1 MLQRNLRISFL
12 SRVVLL
18 NSISKFYD
26 EKSGRCACKK
36 KRRLN
41 IFAKIQFCMRNSTK
55 VLTLS
60 LFSFLFFHG
69 KINAQATCATAVML
83 NTGPTCSPTSGTLL
97 GANATTLAATCSANP
112 NTTADVWYRFVAQS
126 TFPTITLS
134 NVGSNFSAA
143 GPRIQILSG
152 TCGTQTVRAC
162 SNTLSAT
169 PSTALTLG
177 TTYYVRILTNTNTGI
192 PVSGNWGFDICVVNP
207 SVVASRMNEL
217 FKETTLY
224 GTVDDVLG
232 SPYPA
237 GNLNNP
243 WEITYGSDGYLWVTE
258 GKGYTIRRIDPNS
271 GVATTM
277 VDLSNTA
284 TGWLTLAEHTTFNR
298 VFASTQSPWPQGGMM
313 GLAVH
318 PQFKDS
324 ANKKFIYVGYVHS
337 ANGGS
342 SGPGYLF
349 TTKIVRFEYDTV
361 NNKLYRPVSLCDTIR
376 GSDDHNSGR
385 MIIAP
390 VDGVNYLFYAV
401 GDMGTGNYNNKT
413 RTNKSQNSGSYEGK
427 ILRFNLEP
435 DSDVGLFDR
444 WIPDSTGNHNNPFNG
459 AAQNAVYTTGIRN
472 NQGFA
477 YNPITNRLYGSEH
490 GMFADDEINII
501 ERGKNNGHPLVEGYK
516 DGNYDGAKPGSSSGT
531 SYSVIV
537 SEVANAAA
545 IGADYKDPVY
555 SFYPA
560 PKGAAGVP
568 NTILGIYNSTT
579 GDPASNANTSIAQ
592 SGLDVYYSAFI
603 PGWKNSLLTA
613 SMKKAK
619 FFRLKLNSAGDTV
632 VSTPPGSAS
641 PLNDTVGLFWSLN
654 RYRDL
659 AISPDGRTIFAS
671 IDRDQ
676 TTSGPTS
683 GSPQPSLCPGC
694 IKKFEFLGYADNA
707 GVSTIPTSI
716 PVGTGVP
723 DIVTAV
729 TKTVINSD
737 NNNIWV
743 PVTDNNG
750 DIIAEIDANGINLDT
765 ITTSVYINTAAI
777 RTTSTGKLYLDR
789 SVTINPKNPIPIGQ
803 NVNVRFYLKASELTA
818 LINAPGSTVTGIGDI
833 NIFKNDDAN
842 SAVLTS
848 PTTLVTPTTRANF
861 SSDFVVTAN
870 ITSFSSFYF
879 GADLS
884 TLPLDLLSFTGHL
897 QSNNTVLLNWKTE
910 NEINTSHFV
919 VERSIDGSRYIAIG
933 NVPSQGGRTNTG
945 LSFNYSSIDNDAINQ
960 STQKLYYRLKMV
972 DIDGTYK
979 YSNIVTITLPFITG
993 RLTVSPNP
1001 VLNEVKVTL
1010 ASPKEG
1016 RAQWKLMDNTGRV
1029 LIKGSANVRKGVN
1042 NNFNINMSR
1051 LPAGTYYLNV
1061 NGAGNDHRVKLQ
1073 KL

>member
-1 MLQRNLRISFL
+1 
-12 SRVVLL
+12 
-18 NSISKFYD
+18 
-26 EKSGRCACKK
+26 
-36 KRRLN
+36 
-41 IFAKIQFCMRNSTK
+41 MRNSTK
-55 VLTLS
+55 VFAALLLS
-60 LFSFLFFHG
+60 TLFFPG
-69 KINAQATCATAVML
+69 KTQSQATCATAVLL
-83 NTGPTCSPTSGTLL
+83 NTGPTCTTTSGTLL
-97 GANATTLAATCSANP
+97 GANATALAATCSGNA
-112 NTTADVWYRFVAQS
+112 TTSADVWYKFVAQS
-126 TFPTITLS
+126 TFPTVTLS

-143 GPRIQILSG
+143 GPRIQILS
-152 TCGTQTVRAC
+152 AC
-162 SNTLSAT
+162 ASGVIVCSSTLTAT
-169 PSTALTLG
+169 PPTALTLG
-177 TTYYVRILTNTNTGI
+177 TTYYVRILTNTNTGV
-192 PVSGNWGFDICVVNP
+192 PASGNWGFNICVTNP
-207 SVVASRMNEL
+207 AGVGSRMNEL

-258 GKGYTIRRIDPNS
+258 GKGYTIRRIHPTT
-271 GVATTM
+271 GVSTTM

-284 TGWLTLAEHTTFNR
+284 TGWLTPAEHTTFNR
-298 VFASTQSPWPQGGMM
+298 VFTSTQSPWPQGGMM

-324 ANKKFIYVGYVHS
+324 ANKKFVYVGYVHS

-349 TTKIVRFEYDTV
+349 TTKIVRFEFDTV
-361 NNKLYRPVSLCDTIR
+361 NNKFYRPVSLCDTIR

-413 RTNKSQNSGSYEGK
+413 RVNKSQNPGSYEGK

-435 DSDVGLFDR
+435 DSDANLFDR
-444 WIPDSTGNHNNPFNG
+444 WIPDSTGDHNNPFNG
-459 AAQNAVYTTGIRN
+459 ATQSAVYTTGIRN

-477 YNPITNRLYGSEH
+477 YNPITNKLYGSEH

-501 ERGKNNGHPLVEGYK
+501 GRGKNNGHPLVEGYN

-537 SEVANAAA
+537 SEAANATA
-545 IGADYKDPVY
+545 IGANYNDPIY

-579 GDPASNANTSIAQ
+579 GDPSSNPNTSIAQ
-592 SGLDVYYSAFI
+592 SGLDVYYSSFI

-619 FFRLKLNSAGDTV
+619 IFRLKLNGTGDMV
-632 VSTPPGSAS
+632 LPTPPGSAT

-716 PVGTGVP
+716 PVGTGVSNT
-723 DIVTAV
+723 VTAL
-729 TKTVINSD
+729 TKTLVNSD

-743 PVTDNNG
+743 PITDDNG
-750 DIIAEIDANGINLDT
+750 NIIAEIDANGNNLDT
-765 ITTSVYINTAAI
+765 ITSSIYINTGAT
-777 RTTSTGKLYLDR
+777 RTTSAGNPYLNR
-789 SVTINPKNPIPIGQ
+789 SLTITPKNQPAPGTP
-803 NVNVRFYLKASELTA
+803 VNIRFYITAAELSS
-818 LINAPGSTVTGIGDI
+818 LIGTPGSSVTGINDI
-833 NIFKNDDAN
+833 NIFKNNDAN
-842 SAVLTS
+842 SSALTNS
-848 PTTLVTPTTRANF
+848 PILVTPAARTVF
-861 SSDFVVTAN
+861 GSDYVITAS
-870 ITSFSSFYF
+870 IDAFSSFYF
-879 GADLS
+879 AANLS
-884 TLPLDLLSFTGHL
+884 TLPLDLLSFTGRL
-897 QSNNTVLLNWKTE
+897 QTDNSVLLNWKTE
-910 NEINTSHFV
+910 NEINVSHFAI
-919 VERSIDGSRYIAIG
+919 ERSTDGTRFVNIG
-933 NVPSQGGRTNTG
+933 STNANGRTNTPV
-945 LSFNYSSIDNDAINQ
+945 SFSYSFTDNDAINQ
-960 STQKLYYRLKMV
+960 SSHRLYYRLKMV
-972 DIDGTYK
+972 DIDGKFK
-979 YSNIVTITLPFITG
+979 YSNIVTLNLPFITG
-993 RLTVSPNP
+993 TITISPNP
-1001 VLNEVKVTL
+1001 VSNEVKVTL
-1010 ASPKEG
+1010 ISPERG
-1016 RAQWKLMDNTGRV
+1016 RVQWKLMDNAGRS
-1029 LIKGSANVRKGVN
+1029 ISKGTEHVSNGT
-1042 NNFNINMSR
+1042 NNFSINMSR

-1061 NGAGNDHRVKLQ
+1061 NGAGNNQKIKMQ

>member
-1 MLQRNLRISFL
+1 
-12 SRVVLL
+12 
-18 NSISKFYD
+18 
-26 EKSGRCACKK
+26 
-36 KRRLN
+36 
-41 IFAKIQFCMRNSTK
+41 MRNSTK
-55 VLTLS
+55 VFTVF
-60 LFSFLFFHG
+60 LFSFLFIHG
-69 KINAQATCATAVML
+69 KILSQATCATAISL
-83 NTGPTCSPTSGTLL
+83 NTRPTCTPTSGTLL
-97 GANATTLAATCSANP
+97 GANATALAATCSGNA
-112 NTTADVWYRFVAQS
+112 TTSADVWYKFVAQS
-126 TFPTITLS
+126 TFPTVTLN

-152 TCGTQTVRAC
+152 ACGGAQTVRAC
-162 SNTLSAT
+162 SNTLTAT

-192 PVSGNWGFDICVVNP
+192 PATGNWGFDICVIDP
-207 SVVASRMNEL
+207 PVVASRMGEL

-243 WEITYGSDGYLWVTE
+243 WELTYGSDGYLWVTE
-258 GKGYTIRRIDPNS
+258 GKGYTIKRIDPNS
-271 GVATTM
+271 GIATTM

-284 TGWLTLAEHTTFNR
+284 SGWLTPAEHTTFNR
-298 VFASTQSPWPQGGMM
+298 VFASTQNPWPQGGMM

-324 ANKKFIYVGYVHS
+324 TNKKFVYVGYVHS

-349 TTKIVRFEYDTV
+349 TTKIVRFEYDTI
-361 NNKLYRPVSLCDTIR
+361 NNKLYRPLSICDTIR

-413 RTNKSQNSGSYEGK
+413 RTNKSQNSASYEGK

-435 DSDVGLFDR
+435 DSDADLFDR

-459 AAQNAVYTTGIRN
+459 ATQNAVYTTGIRN

-477 YNPITNRLYGSEH
+477 YNPITNKLYGSEH

-501 ERGKNNGHPLVEGYK
+501 ERGKNYGHPLVEGYA
-516 DGNYDGAKPGSSSGT
+516 DGNYNGAKPGSSSGT
-531 SYSVIV
+531 SYVVIAN
-537 SEVANAAA
+537 EVTNATT
-545 IGADYKDPVY
+545 IGTDFRGPLY
-555 SFYPA
+555 SLYPA
-560 PKGAAGVP
+560 PNGPAGTP
-568 NTILGIYNSTT
+568 NTILNIYNSTT

-592 SGLDVYYSAFI
+592 SGLDVYYSSFI

-619 FFRLKLNSAGDTV
+619 IFRLKLNATGDLV
-632 VSTPPGSAS
+632 LPTPPGSAT

-659 AISPDGRTIFAS
+659 TISPDGRTIFAS

-716 PVGTGVP
+716 PVGTGASN
-723 DIVTAV
+723 AV
-729 TKTVINSD
+729 TSLTKTLINSD

-743 PVTDNNG
+743 PITDSNG
-750 DIIAEIDANGINLDT
+750 DIIAEIDANGNNLDT
-765 ITTSVYINTAAI
+765 ITSSIYISSTI
-777 RTTSTGKLYLDR
+777 RTTAAGNPYLNR
-789 SVTINPKNPIPIGQ
+789 SITITPKNQPAAGTP
-803 NVNVRFYLKASELTA
+803 VNVRFYLKFAELVS
-818 LINAPGSTVTGIGDI
+818 LMGAPGSNVTGINDV
-833 NIFKNDDAN
+833 NIFKNNDAN
-842 SAVLTS
+842 SAVMTNA
-848 PTTLVTPTTRANF
+848 PILVVPTTRANF
-861 SSDFVVTAN
+861 SSDYVITAS
-870 ITSFSSFYF
+870 IDAFSSFYF
-879 GADLS
+879 AAANLS
-884 TLPLDLLSFTGHL
+884 VLPLDLLSFTGRL
-897 QSNNTVLLNWKTE
+897 QNDNSVLLNWKTE
-910 NEINTSHFV
+910 NEVNTSHFV
-919 VERSIDGSRYIAIG
+919 IERSADGIRYSGIG
-933 NVPSQGGRTNTG
+933 NVTANGRNNTG
-945 LSFNYSSIDNDAINQ
+945 GSFNYAFTDNDAVNQ
-960 STQKLYYRLKMV
+960 SSQRLYYRLKMV
-972 DIDGTYK
+972 DIDGTFK
-979 YSNIVTITLPFITG
+979 YSNIVSVSIPFITG
-993 RLTVSPNP
+993 KLAISPNP
-1001 VLNEVKVTL
+1001 VFNEVKVSI
-1010 ASPKEG
+1010 ASPDNG
-1016 RAQWKLMDNTGRV
+1016 RVQWKLMDNVGR
-1029 LIKGSANVRKGVN
+1029 IVRKGTEQVKKGN
-1042 NNFNINMSR
+1042 GNNFTINMSR
-1051 LPAGTYYLNV
+1051 LSAGTYYLSV
-1061 NGAGNDHRVKLQ
+1061 KGAGNDQDVKLQ